1 MHNSNKR
8 NALIIS
14 KILSHKPFKLAFDS
28 TLKNGGEYDRKYI
41 SKVLLDNVESINSMS
56 TAHRRMQTV
65 VAWLNW
71 IFSVIE

>member
-8 NALIIS
+8 NALLIS
-14 KILSHKPFKLAFDS
+14 KILSHKPFKIAFDS
-28 TLKNGGEYDRKYI
+28 TLKNGGNYDRKYI
-41 SKVLLDNVESINSMS
+41 SKILLNNVVSINSES
-56 TAHRRMQTV
+56 TANRRMQTV